1 MCEAR
6 LDTEIADVSQD
17 CQANQHIRVS
27 PWIYKIK
34 LLRNFSFC
42 FPVGA
47 ASNSLLGFSYSLTPT
62 LYLRTTTPQ
71 ADIPVLT

>member
-34 LLRNFSFC
+34 LLRNFSS
-42 FPVGA
+42 V
-47 ASNSLLGFSYSLTPT
+47 SQLG
-62 LYLRTTTPQ
+62 Q
-71 ADIPVLT
+71 QVIPC